1 MKYFNQVLYIL
12 LIMLAGGCEKIIYAP
27 DNPICGLP
35 TRVLMHKGCGSG
47 NPDFTE
53 NTLAAANYGLSVLDG
68 IELDIQMSKEGTLW
82 LDHNNEV
89 LDCEGNIIGCFQQM
103 TDEEIMAYAE
113 CNDTIRYNT
122 LESVFELMATTYP
135 ESFIS
140 LDIKGQYCEI
150 TNTREMMEQMA
161 KSVLNL
167 VEKYKMEN
175 KVLVESSSIEFMSEF
190 EDQNSVGQCVITVSG
205 DVDEGLANAEVTN
218 SRGISLKY
226 GIEEF
231 NADVVSL
238 IHNKGYGIM
247 VWYINEP
254 EDIAKAWN
262 AHPDF
267 IQTDNADFKK
277 YIPANK

>member
-1 MKYFNQVLYIL
+1 MKNIYRIFFIFLIL
-12 LIMLAGGCEKIIYAP
+12 MTGSCEKIVYAP

-47 NPDFTE
+47 NPNFTE
-53 NTLAAANYGLSVLDG
+53 NTLAAAEYGLSMLDG
-68 IELDIQMSKEGTLW
+68 IELDIQISKDGTLW

-89 LDCEGNIIGCFQQM
+89 IDCEGNVIGCFQQM
-103 TDEEIMAYAE
+103 TDNEIMAYAE

-122 LESVFELMATTYP
+122 LESVFELMSSDFP

-150 TNTREMMEQMA
+150 NNTKEVMQQMA

-167 VEKYKMEN
+167 VAKYNMEY
-175 KVLVESSSIEFMSEF
+175 KVLVESSSLEFLREF
-190 EDQNSVGQCVITVSG
+190 ENQNSVGQCVITVSG
-205 DVDEGLANAEVTN
+205 DVDEGLANAKATN

-231 NADVVSL
+231 NSDVVSL

-247 VWYINEP
+247 VWYINES
-254 EDIAKAWN
+254 EDIDIAWN

-267 IQTDNADFKK
+267 IQTDKADFKS
-277 YIPANK
+277 YIPSIN